1 MAHIDHLLA
10 KEGYDEA
17 FQLALSAE
25 NLNFVIYVC
34 EKVNANT
41 LFQGSS
47 PPQQNCILAL
57 IQQLSID
64 LNNNTETKLR

>member
-1 MAHIDHLLA
+1 MAHLDHLIA
-10 KEGYDEA
+10 KESFDEA

-34 EKVNANT
+34 EKVDSNT
-41 LFQGSS
+41 LFHGSS

-57 IQQLSID
+57 IQQLSME
-64 LNNNTETKLR
+64 LSKNTETKMR